1 MKKNYLFTLA
11 ALLLG
16 STIANAQKPLD
27 GYEAPSFTAPG
38 NCGKVISLS
47 TSGALENYTDLKDL
61 TTGKIE
67 QELFV
72 APGAKVEFSIKITT
86 FWGRFAIFTD
96 ANSSKEITRLLQCGV
111 PGPSNP
117 YNDETNGVLVHAE
130 DNPNP
135 TPDGTLP
142 SITIPQ
148 DAAEGTVYLF
158 RMIFTTMD
166 DINTYAPSFKE
177 GIYHDIKITV
187 KNNIQRY
194 TINIATPE
202 NGTLTIK
209 NGETPIESGAQV
221 PEGTVLSV
229 AATPLT
235 GYELVSIKNNDE
247 IYASETFVASADANF
262 AAQFKKLA
270 STGDAMLMS
279 APGYGEA
286 GDCQLRFSDTVLG
299 SHNTDK
305 NQVESDQRSRN
316 YTFSAWISPMGYNGV
331 LMGHV
336 QNSITWAVEG
346 SYGVGV
352 KDGKLA
358 VWYRKWDG
366 NSTGCPGVPTPAVS
380 ENTTLYPGEFAF
392 ISLVTSNEGRTF
404 KVYKNGKE
412 AISQEVEDGGL
423 ALLYDACDFAIG
435 DSKYNQMPC
444 KVEEVQ
450 LWNKTLTPEEI
461 EASMFGPKADAEGLV
476 AHYLPESADATTV
489 ENLAGDIDAYYR
501 KNGTVTSG
509 NFPIADA
516 LQKTNGRSLT
526 LVKYNAPWG
535 EEDLFELHRFN
546 VNIDPHLAS
555 SAYVKQY
562 SNLYVVDR
570 SEILD
575 IASVTVDGTPLENV
589 SDPIPVAE
597 TGVNILVE
605 QKKATAIESVTAEAI
620 AYYNDKVLYMSQGA
634 TAVIYNLLGTAVAEA
649 TEMTTNLENLPAGIY
664 LDKVSMGENTTIIR
678 FKKELGCH
686 GHTPYPPASC
696 ECGVFSKNTMVRT
709 VHPDFVGL

>member
-336 QNSITWAVEG
+336 QNSITWAVES

-435 DSKYNQMPC
+435 DSKYNKIPC

-509 NFPIADA
+509 NFPMADA
-516 LQKTNGRSLT
+516 LQKTNGRSTVEVTYNTPVEEEAAYELRRFDVAIGESPAP
-526 LVKYNAPWG
+526 VKT
-535 EEDLFELHRFN
+535 
-546 VNIDPHLAS
+546 
-555 SAYVKQY
+555 Y
-562 SNLYVVDR
+562 SNLYAVNLG
-570 SEILD
+570 EKYKF
-575 IASVTVDGTPLENV
+575 ASVSVNDTPLENIN
-589 SDPIPVAE
+589 DPIKVTDQNLTVNATFE
-597 TGVNILVE
+597 LATG
-605 QKKATAIESVTAEAI
+605 IEDVTAEVT
-620 AYYNDKVLYMSQGA
+620 AYYNDKVLYMPQGA

-664 LDKVSMGENTTIIR
+664 LAKVSMGENTTIIR
-678 FKKELGCH
+678 FKK
-686 GHTPYPPASC
+686 
-696 ECGVFSKNTMVRT
+696 
-709 VHPDFVGL
+709 

>member
-72 APGAKVEFSIKITT
+72 APGAKVKFSIKITT
-86 FWGRFAIFTD
+86 YWGRFAIFTD

-117 YNDETNGVLVHAE
+117 YNDETNEVLVHAE

-229 AATPLT
+229 AAAPST

-392 ISLVTSNEGRTF
+392 ISLVTSNDGRTF
-404 KVYKNGKE
+404 KVYKNGEE

-435 DSKYNQMPC
+435 DSKYNKMPC

-516 LQKTNGRSLT
+516 LQKTNGRSTVEVTYNTPVEEEAAYELRRFDVAIGESPAP
-526 LVKYNAPWG
+526 VKT
-535 EEDLFELHRFN
+535 
-546 VNIDPHLAS
+546 
-555 SAYVKQY
+555 Y
-562 SNLYVVDR
+562 SNLYAVNLG
-570 SEILD
+570 EKYKF
-575 IASVTVDGTPLENV
+575 ASVSVNDTPLENIN
-589 SDPIPVAE
+589 DPIKVTDQNLTVNATFE
-597 TGVNILVE
+597 LATG
-605 QKKATAIESVTAEAI
+605 IEDVTAEAT
-620 AYYNDKVLYMSQGA
+620 AYYNDKVLYMPQGA

-664 LDKVSMGENTTIIR
+664 LAKVSMGENTTIIR
-678 FKKELGCH
+678 FKK
-686 GHTPYPPASC
+686 
-696 ECGVFSKNTMVRT
+696 
-709 VHPDFVGL
+709 

>member
-435 DSKYNQMPC
+435 DSKYNQIPC

-509 NFPIADA
+509 NFPMADA
-516 LQKTNGRSLT
+516 LQKTNGRSTVEVTYNTPVEEEAAYELRRFDVAIGESPAP
-526 LVKYNAPWG
+526 VKT
-535 EEDLFELHRFN
+535 
-546 VNIDPHLAS
+546 
-555 SAYVKQY
+555 Y
-562 SNLYVVDR
+562 SNLYAVNLG
-570 SEILD
+570 EKYKF
-575 IASVTVDGTPLENV
+575 ASVSVNDTPLENIN
-589 SDPIPVAE
+589 DPIKVTDQNLTVNATFE
-597 TGVNILVE
+597 LATG
-605 QKKATAIESVTAEAI
+605 IEDVTAEVT
-620 AYYNDKVLYMSQGA
+620 AYYNDKVLYAARRNGC
-634 TAVIYNLLGTAVAEA
+634 
-649 TEMTTNLENLPAGIY
+649 Y
-664 LDKVSMGENTTIIR
+664 L
-678 FKKELGCH
+678 
-686 GHTPYPPASC
+686 
-696 ECGVFSKNTMVRT
+696 
-709 VHPDFVGL
+709 

>member
-435 DSKYNQMPC
+435 DSKYNKIPC

-509 NFPIADA
+509 NFPMADA
-516 LQKTNGRSLT
+516 LQKTNGRSTVEVTYNTPVEEEAAYEL
-526 LVKYNAPWG
+526 LDVAIGESPAPVKT
-535 EEDLFELHRFN
+535 
-546 VNIDPHLAS
+546 
-555 SAYVKQY
+555 Y
-562 SNLYVVDR
+562 SNLYAVNLG
-570 SEILD
+570 EKYKF
-575 IASVTVDGTPLENV
+575 ASVSVNDTPLENIN
-589 SDPIPVAE
+589 DPIKVTDQNLTVNATFE
-597 TGVNILVE
+597 LATG
-605 QKKATAIESVTAEAI
+605 IEDVTAEVT
-620 AYYNDKVLYMSQGA
+620 AYYNDKVLYMPQGA

-664 LDKVSMGENTTIIR
+664 LAKVSMGENTTIIR
-678 FKKELGCH
+678 FKK
-686 GHTPYPPASC
+686 
-696 ECGVFSKNTMVRT
+696 
-709 VHPDFVGL
+709 

>member
-366 NSTGCPGVPTPAVS
+366 NSTSCPGVPTPAVS

-392 ISLVTSNEGRTF
+392 ISLVTSNDGRTF

-435 DSKYNQMPC
+435 IPN
-444 KVEEVQ
+444 
-450 LWNKTLTPEEI
+450 
-461 EASMFGPKADAEGLV
+461 
-476 AHYLPESADATTV
+476 TT
-489 ENLAGDIDAYYR
+489 
-501 KNGTVTSG
+501 KC
-509 NFPIADA
+509 
-516 LQKTNGRSLT
+516 
-526 LVKYNAPWG
+526 LVK
-535 EEDLFELHRFN
+535 
-546 VNIDPHLAS
+546 
-555 SAYVKQY
+555 
-562 SNLYVVDR
+562 
-570 SEILD
+570 
-575 IASVTVDGTPLENV
+575 
-589 SDPIPVAE
+589 
-597 TGVNILVE
+597 
-605 QKKATAIESVTAEAI
+605 
-620 AYYNDKVLYMSQGA
+620 
-634 TAVIYNLLGTAVAEA
+634 
-649 TEMTTNLENLPAGIY
+649 
-664 LDKVSMGENTTIIR
+664 
-678 FKKELGCH
+678 
-686 GHTPYPPASC
+686 
-696 ECGVFSKNTMVRT
+696 
-709 VHPDFVGL
+709 

>member
-16 STIANAQKPLD
+16 STIANAQNPLD

-86 FWGRFAIFTD
+86 YWGRFAIFTD

-158 RMIFTTMD
+158 RMIFTSMD

-229 AATPLT
+229 AAAPST

-305 NQVESDQRSRN
+305 NQVESDQRSHN
-316 YTFSAWISPMGYNGV
+316 YTFSAWISTMGYNGV

-336 QNSITWAVEG
+336 QNSITW
-346 SYGVGV
+346 
-352 KDGKLA
+352 
-358 VWYRKWDG
+358 
-366 NSTGCPGVPTPAVS
+366 
-380 ENTTLYPGEFAF
+380 
-392 ISLVTSNEGRTF
+392 LVTSNDGRTF
-404 KVYKNGKE
+404 KVYKNGEE

-509 NFPIADA
+509 NFPMADA
-516 LQKTNGRSLT
+516 LQKTNGRSTVEVTYNTPVEEEAAYELRRFDVAIGESPAP
-526 LVKYNAPWG
+526 VKT
-535 EEDLFELHRFN
+535 
-546 VNIDPHLAS
+546 
-555 SAYVKQY
+555 Y
-562 SNLYVVDR
+562 SNLYAVNLG
-570 SEILD
+570 EKYKF
-575 IASVTVDGTPLENV
+575 ASVSVNDIPLENIN
-589 SDPIPVAE
+589 DPIKVTDQNLTVNATFE
-597 TGVNILVE
+597 LATGVE
-605 QKKATAIESVTAEAI
+605 DVTAEAT
-620 AYYNDKVLYMSQGA
+620 AYYNDKVLYMPQGA

-664 LDKVSMGENTTIIR
+664 LAKVSMSENTTIIR
-678 FKKELGCH
+678 FKK
-686 GHTPYPPASC
+686 
-696 ECGVFSKNTMVRT
+696 
-709 VHPDFVGL
+709 

>member
-194 TINIATPE
+194 TINIATTE

-247 IYASETFVASADANF
+247 IYASETFVASADASF

-392 ISLVTSNEGRTF
+392 ISLVTSNDGRTF

-435 DSKYNQMPC
+435 DSKYNKMPC

-516 LQKTNGRSLT
+516 LQKTNGRSTVEVTYNTPVEEEAAYELRRFDVAIGESPAP
-526 LVKYNAPWG
+526 VKT
-535 EEDLFELHRFN
+535 
-546 VNIDPHLAS
+546 
-555 SAYVKQY
+555 Y
-562 SNLYVVDR
+562 SNLYAVNLG
-570 SEILD
+570 EKYKF
-575 IASVTVDGTPLENV
+575 ASVSVNDTPLENIN
-589 SDPIPVAE
+589 DPIKVTDQNLTVNATFELATGIE
-597 TGVNILVE
+597 T
-605 QKKATAIESVTAEAI
+605 
-620 AYYNDKVLYMSQGA
+620 
-634 TAVIYNLLGTAVAEA
+634 
-649 TEMTTNLENLPAGIY
+649 
-664 LDKVSMGENTTIIR
+664 
-678 FKKELGCH
+678 
-686 GHTPYPPASC
+686 
-696 ECGVFSKNTMVRT
+696 
-709 VHPDFVGL
+709 

>member
-392 ISLVTSNEGRTF
+392 ISLVTSNDGRTF

-435 DSKYNQMPC
+435 DSKYNKMPC

-516 LQKTNGRSLT
+516 LQKTNGRSTVEVTYNTPVEEEAAYELRRFDVAIGESPAP
-526 LVKYNAPWG
+526 VKT
-535 EEDLFELHRFN
+535 
-546 VNIDPHLAS
+546 
-555 SAYVKQY
+555 Y
-562 SNLYVVDR
+562 SNLYAVNLG
-570 SEILD
+570 EKYKF
-575 IASVTVDGTPLENV
+575 ASVSVNDTPLENIN
-589 SDPIPVAE
+589 DPIKVTDQNLTVNATFE
-597 TGVNILVE
+597 LATG
-605 QKKATAIESVTAEAI
+605 IEDVTAGAI

-649 TEMTTNLENLPAGIY
+649 TEITTNLENLPAGIY
-664 LDKVSMGENTTIIR
+664 LAKVSMGENTTIIR
-678 FKKELGCH
+678 FKK
-686 GHTPYPPASC
+686 
-696 ECGVFSKNTMVRT
+696 
-709 VHPDFVGL
+709 

>member
-16 STIANAQKPLD
+16 STIANAQNPLD

-86 FWGRFAIFTD
+86 YWGRFAIFTD

-158 RMIFTTMD
+158 RMIFTSMD

-229 AATPLT
+229 AAAPST

-305 NQVESDQRSRN
+305 NQVESDQRSHN
-316 YTFSAWISPMGYNGV
+316 YTFSAWISTMGYNGV

-392 ISLVTSNEGRTF
+392 ISLVTSNDGRTF
-404 KVYKNGKE
+404 KVYKNGEE

-509 NFPIADA
+509 NFPMADA
-516 LQKTNGRSLT
+516 LQKTNGRSTVEVTYNTPVEEEAAYELRRFDVAIGESPAP
-526 LVKYNAPWG
+526 VKT
-535 EEDLFELHRFN
+535 
-546 VNIDPHLAS
+546 
-555 SAYVKQY
+555 Y
-562 SNLYVVDR
+562 SNLYAVNLG
-570 SEILD
+570 EKYKF
-575 IASVTVDGTPLENV
+575 ASVSVNDIPLENIN
-589 SDPIPVAE
+589 DPIKVTDQNLTVNATFE
-597 TGVNILVE
+597 LATG
-605 QKKATAIESVTAEAI
+605 
-620 AYYNDKVLYMSQGA
+620 G
-634 TAVIYNLLGTAVAEA
+634 
-649 TEMTTNLENLPAGIY
+649 
-664 LDKVSMGENTTIIR
+664 
-678 FKKELGCH
+678 
-686 GHTPYPPASC
+686 
-696 ECGVFSKNTMVRT
+696 
-709 VHPDFVGL
+709 

>member
-435 DSKYNQMPC
+435 DSKYNKIPC

-509 NFPIADA
+509 NFPMADA
-516 LQKTNGRSLT
+516 LQKTNGRSTVEVTYNTPVEEEAAYELRRFDVAIGESPAP
-526 LVKYNAPWG
+526 VKT
-535 EEDLFELHRFN
+535 
-546 VNIDPHLAS
+546 
-555 SAYVKQY
+555 Y
-562 SNLYVVDR
+562 SNLYAVNLG
-570 SEILD
+570 EKYKF
-575 IASVTVDGTPLENV
+575 ASVSVNDTPLENIN
-589 SDPIPVAE
+589 DPIKVTDQNLTVNATFE
-597 TGVNILVE
+597 LATG
-605 QKKATAIESVTAEAI
+605 IEDVTAEVT
-620 AYYNDKVLYMSQGA
+620 AYYNDKVLYMPQGA
-634 TAVIYNLLGTAVAEA
+634 TAVI
-649 TEMTTNLENLPAGIY
+649 
-664 LDKVSMGENTTIIR
+664 
-678 FKKELGCH
+678 
-686 GHTPYPPASC
+686 
-696 ECGVFSKNTMVRT
+696 
-709 VHPDFVGL
+709 

>member
-47 TSGALENYTDLKDL
+47 TSGAMENYTDLKDL

-392 ISLVTSNEGRTF
+392 ISLVTSNDGRTF

-435 DSKYNQMPC
+435 DSKYNKMPC

-516 LQKTNGRSLT
+516 LQKTNGRST
-526 LVKYNAPWG
+526 VEVTYNTPV
-535 EEDLFELHRFN
+535 EEDAAYELRRFD
-546 VNIDPHLAS
+546 VAIGESPAP
-555 SAYVKQY
+555 VKTY
-562 SNLYVVDR
+562 SNLYAVNLG
-570 SEILD
+570 EKYKF
-575 IASVTVDGTPLENV
+575 ASVSVNDTPLENIN
-589 SDPIPVAE
+589 DPIKVTDQNLTVNATFE
-597 TGVNILVE
+597 LATG
-605 QKKATAIESVTAEAI
+605 IESVTAEAI

-664 LDKVSMGENTTIIR
+664 LAKVSMGENTTIIR
-678 FKKELGCH
+678 FKK
-686 GHTPYPPASC
+686 
-696 ECGVFSKNTMVRT
+696 
-709 VHPDFVGL
+709 

>member
-1 MKKNYLFTLA
+1 MCGGLLNQSEYYLVSSYEKNYLFTLA

-423 ALLYDACDFAIG
+423 VLLYDACDFAIG
-435 DSKYNQMPC
+435 DSKYNKIPC

-509 NFPIADA
+509 NFPMADA
-516 LQKTNGRSLT
+516 LQKTNGRSTVEVTYNTPVEEEAAYELRRFDVAIGESPAP
-526 LVKYNAPWG
+526 VKT
-535 EEDLFELHRFN
+535 
-546 VNIDPHLAS
+546 
-555 SAYVKQY
+555 Y
-562 SNLYVVDR
+562 SNLYAVNLG
-570 SEILD
+570 EKYKF
-575 IASVTVDGTPLENV
+575 ASVSVNDTPLENIN
-589 SDPIPVAE
+589 DPIKVTDQNLTVNATFE
-597 TGVNILVE
+597 LATG
-605 QKKATAIESVTAEAI
+605 IEDVTAEVT
-620 AYYNDKVLYMSQGA
+620 AYYNDKVLYMPQGA

-664 LDKVSMGENTTIIR
+664 LAKVSMGENTTIIR
-678 FKKELGCH
+678 FKK
-686 GHTPYPPASC
+686 
-696 ECGVFSKNTMVRT
+696 
-709 VHPDFVGL
+709 

>member
-72 APGAKVEFSIKITT
+72 APGAKVEFFIKITT

-187 KNNIQRY
+187 KNKIQRY

-435 DSKYNQMPC
+435 DSKYNKMPC

-516 LQKTNGRSLT
+516 LQKTNGRSTVEVTYNTPVEVEAAYELRRFDVAIGESPAP
-526 LVKYNAPWG
+526 VKT
-535 EEDLFELHRFN
+535 
-546 VNIDPHLAS
+546 
-555 SAYVKQY
+555 Y
-562 SNLYVVDR
+562 SNLYAVNLG
-570 SEILD
+570 EKYKF
-575 IASVTVDGTPLENV
+575 ASDSVIDTPLENIN
-589 SDPIPVAE
+589 DPIKVTDQNLTVNATFE
-597 TGVNILVE
+597 LATG
-605 QKKATAIESVTAEAI
+605 IEDVTAEAI

-649 TEMTTNLENLPAGIY
+649 TEITTNLENLPAGIY
-664 LDKVSMGENTTIIR
+664 LAKVSMGENTTIIR
-678 FKKELGCH
+678 FKK
-686 GHTPYPPASC
+686 
-696 ECGVFSKNTMVRT
+696 
-709 VHPDFVGL
+709 

>member
-61 TTGKIE
+61 TTGKID

-435 DSKYNQMPC
+435 DSKYNKIPC

-489 ENLAGDIDAYYR
+489 ENLVGDIDAYYR

-516 LQKTNGRSLT
+516 LQKTNGRST
-526 LVKYNAPWG
+526 VEVTYNTPV
-535 EEDLFELHRFN
+535 EEDAAYELRRFD
-546 VNIDPHLAS
+546 VAIGESPAP
-555 SAYVKQY
+555 VKTY
-562 SNLYVVDR
+562 SNLYAVNLG
-570 SEILD
+570 EKYKF
-575 IASVTVDGTPLENV
+575 ASFSVNYTPLENIN
-589 SDPIPVAE
+589 DPIKVTDQNLTVNATFE
-597 TGVNILVE
+597 LATG
-605 QKKATAIESVTAEAI
+605 IEDVTAEVT
-620 AYYNDKVLYMSQGA
+620 AYYNDKVLYMPQGA

-664 LDKVSMGENTTIIR
+664 LAKVSMGENTTIIR
-678 FKKELGCH
+678 FKK
-686 GHTPYPPASC
+686 
-696 ECGVFSKNTMVRT
+696 
-709 VHPDFVGL
+709 

>member
-16 STIANAQKPLD
+16 STIANAQNPLD

-86 FWGRFAIFTD
+86 YWGRFAIFTD

-158 RMIFTTMD
+158 RMIFTSMD

-229 AATPLT
+229 AAAPST

-305 NQVESDQRSRN
+305 NQVESDQRSHN
-316 YTFSAWISPMGYNGV
+316 YTFSAWISTMGYNGV

-392 ISLVTSNEGRTF
+392 ISLVTSNDGRTF
-404 KVYKNGKE
+404 KVYKNGEE

-509 NFPIADA
+509 NFPMADA
-516 LQKTNGRSLT
+516 LQKTNGRSTVEVTYNTPVEEEAAYELRRFDVAIGESPAP
-526 LVKYNAPWG
+526 VKT
-535 EEDLFELHRFN
+535 
-546 VNIDPHLAS
+546 
-555 SAYVKQY
+555 Y
-562 SNLYVVDR
+562 SNLYAVNLG
-570 SEILD
+570 EKYKF
-575 IASVTVDGTPLENV
+575 ASVSVNDIPLENIN
-589 SDPIPVAE
+589 DPIKVTDQNLTVNATFE
-597 TGVNILVE
+597 LATGVE
-605 QKKATAIESVTAEAI
+605 DVTAEAT
-620 AYYNDKVLYMSQGA
+620 AYYNDKVLYMPQGA

-664 LDKVSMGENTTIIR
+664 LAKVSMSENTTIIR
-678 FKKELGCH
+678 FKK
-686 GHTPYPPASC
+686 
-696 ECGVFSKNTMVRT
+696 
-709 VHPDFVGL
+709 

>member
-135 TPDGTLP
+135 TPNGTLP

-392 ISLVTSNEGRTF
+392 ISLVTSNDGRTF

-435 DSKYNQMPC
+435 DSKYNKMPC

-516 LQKTNGRSLT
+516 LQKTNGRST
-526 LVKYNAPWG
+526 VEVTYNTPV
-535 EEDLFELHRFN
+535 EEDAAYELRRFD
-546 VNIDPHLAS
+546 VAIGESPAP
-555 SAYVKQY
+555 VKTY
-562 SNLYVVDR
+562 SNLYAVNLG
-570 SEILD
+570 EKYKF
-575 IASVTVDGTPLENV
+575 ASVSVNDTPLENIN
-589 SDPIPVAE
+589 DPIKVTDQNLTVNATFE
-597 TGVNILVE
+597 LATG
-605 QKKATAIESVTAEAI
+605 IEDVTAEAI

-649 TEMTTNLENLPAGIY
+649 TEMTNNLENLPAGIY
-664 LDKVSMGENTTIIR
+664 LAKVSMGENTTIIR
-678 FKKELGCH
+678 FKK
-686 GHTPYPPASC
+686 
-696 ECGVFSKNTMVRT
+696 
-709 VHPDFVGL
+709 

>member
-435 DSKYNQMPC
+435 DSKYNKIPC

-461 EASMFGPKADAEGLV
+461 EAAMFGPKADAEGLV

-489 ENLAGDIDAYYR
+489 ENLVGDIDAYYR

-516 LQKTNGRSLT
+516 LQKTNGRST
-526 LVKYNAPWG
+526 VEVTYNTPV
-535 EEDLFELHRFN
+535 EEDAAYELRRFD
-546 VNIDPHLAS
+546 VAIGESPAP
-555 SAYVKQY
+555 VKTY
-562 SNLYVVDR
+562 SNLYAVNLG
-570 SEILD
+570 EKYKF
-575 IASVTVDGTPLENV
+575 ASVSVNDTPLENIN
-589 SDPIPVAE
+589 DPIKVTDQNLTVNATFE
-597 TGVNILVE
+597 LATG
-605 QKKATAIESVTAEAI
+605 IEDVTAEVT
-620 AYYNDKVLYMSQGA
+620 AYYNDKVLYMPQGA

-664 LDKVSMGENTTIIR
+664 LAKVSMGENTTIIR
-678 FKKELGCH
+678 FKK
-686 GHTPYPPASC
+686 
-696 ECGVFSKNTMVRT
+696 
-709 VHPDFVGL
+709 

>member
-435 DSKYNQMPC
+435 DSKYNKIPC

-509 NFPIADA
+509 NFPMADA
-516 LQKTNGRSLT
+516 LQKTNGRSTVEVTYNTPVEEEAAYELRRFDVAIGESPAP
-526 LVKYNAPWG
+526 VKT
-535 EEDLFELHRFN
+535 
-546 VNIDPHLAS
+546 
-555 SAYVKQY
+555 Y
-562 SNLYVVDR
+562 SNLYAVNLG
-570 SEILD
+570 EKYKF
-575 IASVTVDGTPLENV
+575 ASVSVNDTPLENIN
-589 SDPIPVAE
+589 DPIKVTDQNLTVNATFE
-597 TGVNILVE
+597 LATG
-605 QKKATAIESVTAEAI
+605 IEDVTAEVT
-620 AYYNDKVLYMSQGA
+620 AYYNDKVLYMLQGA
-634 TAVIYNLLGTAVAEA
+634 TAVIYNLLGTAVSEA

-664 LDKVSMGENTTIIR
+664 LAKVSMGENTTIIR
-678 FKKELGCH
+678 FKK
-686 GHTPYPPASC
+686 
-696 ECGVFSKNTMVRT
+696 
-709 VHPDFVGL
+709 

>member
-72 APGAKVEFSIKITT
+72 APGAKVEFFIKITT

-187 KNNIQRY
+187 KNKIQRY

-331 LMGHV
+331 LMWHV

-435 DSKYNQMPC
+435 DSKYNKMPC

-516 LQKTNGRSLT
+516 LQKTNGRSTVEVTYNTPVEEEAAYELRRFDVAIGESPAP
-526 LVKYNAPWG
+526 VKT
-535 EEDLFELHRFN
+535 
-546 VNIDPHLAS
+546 
-555 SAYVKQY
+555 Y
-562 SNLYVVDR
+562 SNLYAVNLG
-570 SEILD
+570 EKYKF
-575 IASVTVDGTPLENV
+575 ASVSVNDTPLENIN
-589 SDPIPVAE
+589 DPIKVTDQNLTVNATFE
-597 TGVNILVE
+597 LATG
-605 QKKATAIESVTAEAI
+605 IEDVTAEAI

-649 TEMTTNLENLPAGIY
+649 TEITTNLENLPAGIY
-664 LDKVSMGENTTIIR
+664 LAKVSMGENTTIIR
-678 FKKELGCH
+678 FKK
-686 GHTPYPPASC
+686 
-696 ECGVFSKNTMVRT
+696 
-709 VHPDFVGL
+709 

>member
-435 DSKYNQMPC
+435 DSKYNKIPC

-509 NFPIADA
+509 NFPMADA
-516 LQKTNGRSLT
+516 LQKTNGRSTVEVTYNTPVEEEAAYELRRFDVAIGESPAP
-526 LVKYNAPWG
+526 VKT
-535 EEDLFELHRFN
+535 
-546 VNIDPHLAS
+546 
-555 SAYVKQY
+555 Y
-562 SNLYVVDR
+562 SNLYAVNLG
-570 SEILD
+570 EKYKF
-575 IASVTVDGTPLENV
+575 ASVSVNDTPLENIN
-589 SDPIPVAE
+589 DPIKVTDQNLTVNATFE
-597 TGVNILVE
+597 LATG
-605 QKKATAIESVTAEAI
+605 IEDVTAEVTLLTTTTRCSICRKAQRLLSI
-620 AYYNDKVLYMSQGA
+620 
-634 TAVIYNLLGTAVAEA
+634 IYWERR
-649 TEMTTNLENLPAGIY
+649 LP
-664 LDKVSMGENTTIIR
+664 KR
-678 FKKELGCH
+678 PK
-686 GHTPYPPASC
+686 
-696 ECGVFSKNTMVRT
+696 
-709 VHPDFVGL
+709 

>member
-435 DSKYNQMPC
+435 DSKYNKIPC

-509 NFPIADA
+509 NFPMADA
-516 LQKTNGRSLT
+516 LQKTNGRSTVEVTYNTPVEEEAAYELRRFDVAIGESPAP
-526 LVKYNAPWG
+526 VKT
-535 EEDLFELHRFN
+535 
-546 VNIDPHLAS
+546 
-555 SAYVKQY
+555 Y
-562 SNLYVVDR
+562 SNLYAVNLG
-570 SEILD
+570 EKYKF
-575 IASVTVDGTPLENV
+575 ASVSVNDTPLENIN
-589 SDPIPVAE
+589 DPIKV
-597 TGVNILVE
+597 TDQNLTVN
-605 QKKATAIESVTAEAI
+605 ATFELARGIEDVTAEVT
-620 AYYNDKVLYMSQGA
+620 AYYNDKVLYMPQGA

-664 LDKVSMGENTTIIR
+664 LAKVSMGENTTIIR
-678 FKKELGCH
+678 FKK
-686 GHTPYPPASC
+686 
-696 ECGVFSKNTMVRT
+696 
-709 VHPDFVGL
+709 

>member
-435 DSKYNQMPC
+435 DSKYNKIPC

-509 NFPIADA
+509 NFPMADA
-516 LQKTNGRSLT
+516 LQKTNGRSTVEVTYNTPVEEEAAYELRRFDVAIGESPAP
-526 LVKYNAPWG
+526 VKT
-535 EEDLFELHRFN
+535 
-546 VNIDPHLAS
+546 
-555 SAYVKQY
+555 Y
-562 SNLYVVDR
+562 SNLYAVNLG
-570 SEILD
+570 EKYKF
-575 IASVTVDGTPLENV
+575 ASVSVNDTPLENIN
-589 SDPIPVAE
+589 DPIKVTDQNLTVNATFE
-597 TGVNILVE
+597 LATG
-605 QKKATAIESVTAEAI
+605 IEDVTAEV
-620 AYYNDKVLYMSQGA
+620 KRQGA
-634 TAVIYNLLGTAVAEA
+634 LYAARRNGC
-649 TEMTTNLENLPAGIY
+649 Y
-664 LDKVSMGENTTIIR
+664 L
-678 FKKELGCH
+678 
-686 GHTPYPPASC
+686 
-696 ECGVFSKNTMVRT
+696 
-709 VHPDFVGL
+709 

>member
-117 YNDETNGVLVHAE
+117 YNDETNVVLVHAE

-435 DSKYNQMPC
+435 DSKYNKIPC

-509 NFPIADA
+509 NFPMADA
-516 LQKTNGRSLT
+516 LQKTNGRSTVEVTYNTPVEEEAAYELRRFDVAIGESPAP
-526 LVKYNAPWG
+526 VKT
-535 EEDLFELHRFN
+535 
-546 VNIDPHLAS
+546 
-555 SAYVKQY
+555 Y
-562 SNLYVVDR
+562 SNLYAVNLG
-570 SEILD
+570 EKYKF
-575 IASVTVDGTPLENV
+575 ASVSVNDTPLENIN
-589 SDPIPVAE
+589 DPIKVTDQNLTVNATFE
-597 TGVNILVE
+597 LATG
-605 QKKATAIESVTAEAI
+605 IEDVTAEVT
-620 AYYNDKVLYMSQGA
+620 AYYNDKVLYMPQGA

-664 LDKVSMGENTTIIR
+664 LAKVSMGENTTIIR
-678 FKKELGCH
+678 FKK
-686 GHTPYPPASC
+686 
-696 ECGVFSKNTMVRT
+696 
-709 VHPDFVGL
+709 

>member
-358 VWYRKWDG
+358 VWYRKLDG

-435 DSKYNQMPC
+435 DSKYNKIPC

-509 NFPIADA
+509 NFPMADA
-516 LQKTNGRSLT
+516 LQKTNGRSTVEVTYNTPVEEEAAYELRRFDVAIGESPAP
-526 LVKYNAPWG
+526 VKT
-535 EEDLFELHRFN
+535 
-546 VNIDPHLAS
+546 
-555 SAYVKQY
+555 Y
-562 SNLYVVDR
+562 SNLYAVNLG
-570 SEILD
+570 EKYKF
-575 IASVTVDGTPLENV
+575 ASVSVNDTPLENIN
-589 SDPIPVAE
+589 DPIKVTDQNLTVNATFE
-597 TGVNILVE
+597 LATG
-605 QKKATAIESVTAEAI
+605 IEDVTAEVT
-620 AYYNDKVLYMSQGA
+620 AYYNDKVLYMPQGA

-664 LDKVSMGENTTIIR
+664 LAKVSMGENTTIIR
-678 FKKELGCH
+678 FKK
-686 GHTPYPPASC
+686 
-696 ECGVFSKNTMVRT
+696 
-709 VHPDFVGL
+709 

>member
-435 DSKYNQMPC
+435 DSKYNKMPC
-444 KVEEVQ
+444 KVEEIQ

-516 LQKTNGRSLT
+516 LQKTNGRSTVEVTYNTPVEEEAAYELRRFDVAIGESPAP
-526 LVKYNAPWG
+526 VKT
-535 EEDLFELHRFN
+535 
-546 VNIDPHLAS
+546 
-555 SAYVKQY
+555 Y
-562 SNLYVVDR
+562 SNLYAVNLG
-570 SEILD
+570 EKYKF
-575 IASVTVDGTPLENV
+575 ASVSVNDTPLENIN
-589 SDPIPVAE
+589 DPIKVTDQNLTVNATFE
-597 TGVNILVE
+597 LATG
-605 QKKATAIESVTAEAI
+605 IEDVTAEAT
-620 AYYNDKVLYMSQGA
+620 AYYNDKVLYMPQGA

-649 TEMTTNLENLPAGIY
+649 TEITTNLENLPAGIY
-664 LDKVSMGENTTIIR
+664 LAKVSMGENTTIIR
-678 FKKELGCH
+678 FKK
-686 GHTPYPPASC
+686 
-696 ECGVFSKNTMVRT
+696 
-709 VHPDFVGL
+709 

>member
-423 ALLYDACDFAIG
+423 ALLYNACDFAIG
-435 DSKYNQMPC
+435 DSKYNKIPC

-509 NFPIADA
+509 NFPMADA
-516 LQKTNGRSLT
+516 LQKTNGRSTVEVTYNTPVEEEAAYELRRFDVAIGESPAP
-526 LVKYNAPWG
+526 VKT
-535 EEDLFELHRFN
+535 
-546 VNIDPHLAS
+546 
-555 SAYVKQY
+555 Y
-562 SNLYVVDR
+562 SNLYAVNLG
-570 SEILD
+570 EKYKF
-575 IASVTVDGTPLENV
+575 ASVSVNDTPLENIN
-589 SDPIPVAE
+589 DPIKVTDQNLTVNATFE
-597 TGVNILVE
+597 LATG
-605 QKKATAIESVTAEAI
+605 IEDVTAEVT
-620 AYYNDKVLYMSQGA
+620 AYYNDKVLYMPQGA

-664 LDKVSMGENTTIIR
+664 LAKVSMGENTTIIR
-678 FKKELGCH
+678 FKK
-686 GHTPYPPASC
+686 
-696 ECGVFSKNTMVRT
+696 
-709 VHPDFVGL
+709 

>member
-435 DSKYNQMPC
+435 DSKYNKIPC

-509 NFPIADA
+509 NFPMADA
-516 LQKTNGRSLT
+516 LQKTNGRSTVEVTYNTPVEEEAAYELRRFDVAIGESPAP
-526 LVKYNAPWG
+526 VKT
-535 EEDLFELHRFN
+535 
-546 VNIDPHLAS
+546 
-555 SAYVKQY
+555 Y
-562 SNLYVVDR
+562 SNLYAVNLG
-570 SEILD
+570 EKYKF
-575 IASVTVDGTPLENV
+575 ASVSVNDTPLENIN
-589 SDPIPVAE
+589 DPIKVTDQNLTVNATFE
-597 TGVNILVE
+597 LATG
-605 QKKATAIESVTAEAI
+605 IEDVTAEVT
-620 AYYNDKVLYMSQGA
+620 AYYNDKVLYMPQGA
-634 TAVIYNLLGTAVAEA
+634 TAVIYNFWERR
-649 TEMTTNLENLPAGIY
+649 LPRRP
-664 LDKVSMGENTTIIR
+664 K
-678 FKKELGCH
+678 
-686 GHTPYPPASC
+686 
-696 ECGVFSKNTMVRT
+696 
-709 VHPDFVGL
+709 

>member
-435 DSKYNQMPC
+435 DSKYNKIPC

-509 NFPIADA
+509 NFPMADA
-516 LQKTNGRSLT
+516 LQKTNGRSTVEVTYNTPVEEEAAYELRRFDVAIGESPAP
-526 LVKYNAPWG
+526 VKT
-535 EEDLFELHRFN
+535 
-546 VNIDPHLAS
+546 
-555 SAYVKQY
+555 Y
-562 SNLYVVDR
+562 SNLYAVNLG
-570 SEILD
+570 EKYKF
-575 IASVTVDGTPLENV
+575 ASVSVNDTPLENIN
-589 SDPIPVAE
+589 DPIKVTDQNLTVNATFE
-597 TGVNILVE
+597 LATG
-605 QKKATAIESVTAEAI
+605 IEDVTAE
-620 AYYNDKVLYMSQGA
+620 VLTTTTRCSICRKAQRLLSI
-634 TAVIYNLLGTAVAEA
+634 IYWERR
-649 TEMTTNLENLPAGIY
+649 LP
-664 LDKVSMGENTTIIR
+664 KR
-678 FKKELGCH
+678 PK
-686 GHTPYPPASC
+686 
-696 ECGVFSKNTMVRT
+696 
-709 VHPDFVGL
+709 

>member
-229 AATPLT
+229 AAAPST

-392 ISLVTSNEGRTF
+392 ISLVTSNDGRTF
-404 KVYKNGKE
+404 KVYKNGEE

-435 DSKYNQMPC
+435 DSKYNKMPC

-516 LQKTNGRSLT
+516 LQKTNGRSTVEETYNTPVEEEAAYELRRFDVAIGESPAP
-526 LVKYNAPWG
+526 VKT
-535 EEDLFELHRFN
+535 
-546 VNIDPHLAS
+546 
-555 SAYVKQY
+555 Y
-562 SNLYVVDR
+562 SNLYAVNLG
-570 SEILD
+570 EKYKF
-575 IASVTVDGTPLENV
+575 ASVSVNDTPLENIN
-589 SDPIPVAE
+589 DPIKVTDQNLTVNATFE
-597 TGVNILVE
+597 LATG
-605 QKKATAIESVTAEAI
+605 IEDVTAEAT
-620 AYYNDKVLYMSQGA
+620 AYYNDKVLYMPQGA

-664 LDKVSMGENTTIIR
+664 LAKVSMGENTTIIR
-678 FKKELGCH
+678 FKK
-686 GHTPYPPASC
+686 
-696 ECGVFSKNTMVRT
+696 
-709 VHPDFVGL
+709 

>member
-435 DSKYNQMPC
+435 DSKYNKIPC

-509 NFPIADA
+509 NFPMADA
-516 LQKTNGRSLT
+516 LQKTNGRSTVEVTYNTPVEEEAAYELRRFDVAIGESPAP
-526 LVKYNAPWG
+526 VKT
-535 EEDLFELHRFN
+535 
-546 VNIDPHLAS
+546 
-555 SAYVKQY
+555 Y
-562 SNLYVVDR
+562 SNLYAVNLG
-570 SEILD
+570 EKYKF
-575 IASVTVDGTPLENV
+575 ASVSVNDTPLENIN
-589 SDPIPVAE
+589 DPIKVTDQNLTVNATFE
-597 TGVNILVE
+597 LATG
-605 QKKATAIESVTAEAI
+605 IEDVTAEVT
-620 AYYNDKVLYMSQGA
+620 AYYKGALYAARRNGC
-634 TAVIYNLLGTAVAEA
+634 
-649 TEMTTNLENLPAGIY
+649 Y
-664 LDKVSMGENTTIIR
+664 L
-678 FKKELGCH
+678 
-686 GHTPYPPASC
+686 
-696 ECGVFSKNTMVRT
+696 
-709 VHPDFVGL
+709 

>member
-286 GDCQLRFSDTVLG
+286 GDCQLRFSDTV
-299 SHNTDK
+299 
-305 NQVESDQRSRN
+305 
-316 YTFSAWISPMGYNGV
+316 
-331 LMGHV
+331 
-336 QNSITWAVEG
+336 
-346 SYGVGV
+346 
-352 KDGKLA
+352 
-358 VWYRKWDG
+358 
-366 NSTGCPGVPTPAVS
+366 
-380 ENTTLYPGEFAF
+380 
-392 ISLVTSNEGRTF
+392 
-404 KVYKNGKE
+404 
-412 AISQEVEDGGL
+412 
-423 ALLYDACDFAIG
+423 
-435 DSKYNQMPC
+435 
-444 KVEEVQ
+444 
-450 LWNKTLTPEEI
+450 
-461 EASMFGPKADAEGLV
+461 
-476 AHYLPESADATTV
+476 
-489 ENLAGDIDAYYR
+489 
-501 KNGTVTSG
+501 
-509 NFPIADA
+509 
-516 LQKTNGRSLT
+516 
-526 LVKYNAPWG
+526 
-535 EEDLFELHRFN
+535 
-546 VNIDPHLAS
+546 
-555 SAYVKQY
+555 
-562 SNLYVVDR
+562 
-570 SEILD
+570 
-575 IASVTVDGTPLENV
+575 
-589 SDPIPVAE
+589 
-597 TGVNILVE
+597 
-605 QKKATAIESVTAEAI
+605 
-620 AYYNDKVLYMSQGA
+620 
-634 TAVIYNLLGTAVAEA
+634 
-649 TEMTTNLENLPAGIY
+649 
-664 LDKVSMGENTTIIR
+664 
-678 FKKELGCH
+678 
-686 GHTPYPPASC
+686 
-696 ECGVFSKNTMVRT
+696 
-709 VHPDFVGL
+709 

>member
-366 NSTGCPGVPTPAVS
+366 NSTGYPGVPTPAVS

-435 DSKYNQMPC
+435 NSKYNKIPC

-509 NFPIADA
+509 NFPMADA
-516 LQKTNGRSLT
+516 LQKTNGRSTVEVTYNTPVEEEAAYELRRFDVAIGESPAP
-526 LVKYNAPWG
+526 VKT
-535 EEDLFELHRFN
+535 
-546 VNIDPHLAS
+546 
-555 SAYVKQY
+555 Y
-562 SNLYVVDR
+562 SNLYAVNLG
-570 SEILD
+570 EKYKF
-575 IASVTVDGTPLENV
+575 ASVSVNDTPLENIN
-589 SDPIPVAE
+589 DPIKVTDQNLTVNATFE
-597 TGVNILVE
+597 LATG
-605 QKKATAIESVTAEAI
+605 IEDVTAEVT
-620 AYYNDKVLYMSQGA
+620 AYYNDKVLYMPQGA

-664 LDKVSMGENTTIIR
+664 LAKVSMGENTTIIR
-678 FKKELGCH
+678 FKK
-686 GHTPYPPASC
+686 
-696 ECGVFSKNTMVRT
+696 
-709 VHPDFVGL
+709 

>member
-435 DSKYNQMPC
+435 DSKYNKIPC

-509 NFPIADA
+509 NFPMADA
-516 LQKTNGRSLT
+516 LQKTNGRSTVEVTYNTPVEEEAAYELRRFDVAIGESPAP
-526 LVKYNAPWG
+526 VKT
-535 EEDLFELHRFN
+535 
-546 VNIDPHLAS
+546 
-555 SAYVKQY
+555 Y
-562 SNLYVVDR
+562 SNLYAVNLG
-570 SEILD
+570 EKYKF
-575 IASVTVDGTPLENV
+575 ASVSVNDTPLENIN
-589 SDPIPVAE
+589 DPIKVTDQNLTVNATFE
-597 TGVNILVE
+597 LATG
-605 QKKATAIESVTAEAI
+605 IEDVTAEVT
-620 AYYNDKVLYMSQGA
+620 AYYNDKVLYMPQGA
-634 TAVIYNLLGTAVAEA
+634 TAVIYNLLGTAGAQA
-649 TEMTTNLENLPAGIY
+649 TEMTTKLANIPSGLFLAKVFDGQKHKNHPLKKIIGFPCPPPGPAC
-664 LDKVSMGENTTIIR
+664 LV
-678 FKKELGCH
+678 
-686 GHTPYPPASC
+686 
-696 ECGVFSKNTMVRT
+696 
-709 VHPDFVGL
+709 

>member
-435 DSKYNQMPC
+435 DSKYNKIPC

-509 NFPIADA
+509 NFPMADA
-516 LQKTNGRSLT
+516 LQKTNGRSTVEVTYNTPVEEEAAYELRRFDVAIGESPAP
-526 LVKYNAPWG
+526 VKT
-535 EEDLFELHRFN
+535 
-546 VNIDPHLAS
+546 
-555 SAYVKQY
+555 Y
-562 SNLYVVDR
+562 SNLYAVNLG
-570 SEILD
+570 EKYKF
-575 IASVTVDGTPLENV
+575 ASVSVNDTPLENIN
-589 SDPIPVAE
+589 DPIKVTDQNLTVNATFE
-597 TGVNILVE
+597 LATG
-605 QKKATAIESVTAEAI
+605 IEDVTAEVT
-620 AYYNDKVLYMSQGA
+620 AYYNDKVLYMPQGA

-664 LDKVSMGENTTIIR
+664 LAKVSMGENTTIIR
-678 FKKELGCH
+678 FKK
-686 GHTPYPPASC
+686 
-696 ECGVFSKNTMVRT
+696 
-709 VHPDFVGL
+709 

>member
-435 DSKYNQMPC
+435 DSKYNKIPC

-509 NFPIADA
+509 NFPMADA
-516 LQKTNGRSLT
+516 LQKTNGRSTVEVTYNTPVEEEAAYELRRFDVAIGESPAP
-526 LVKYNAPWG
+526 VKT
-535 EEDLFELHRFN
+535 
-546 VNIDPHLAS
+546 
-555 SAYVKQY
+555 Y
-562 SNLYVVDR
+562 SNLYAVNLG
-570 SEILD
+570 EKYKF
-575 IASVTVDGTPLENV
+575 ASVSVNDTPLENIN
-589 SDPIPVAE
+589 DPIKVTDQNLTVNATFE
-597 TGVNILVE
+597 LATG
-605 QKKATAIESVTAEAI
+605 IEDVTAEVT
-620 AYYNDKVLYMSQGA
+620 AYYNDKVLYMPQGA

-664 LDKVSMGENTTIIR
+664 LAKVSMGENTTIIR
-678 FKKELGCH
+678 FK
-686 GHTPYPPASC
+686 
-696 ECGVFSKNTMVRT
+696 NN
-709 VHPDFVGL
+709 

>member
-336 QNSITWAVEG
+336 QNSITWAVED

-435 DSKYNQMPC
+435 DSKYNKIPC

-509 NFPIADA
+509 NFPMADA
-516 LQKTNGRSLT
+516 LQKTNGRSTVEVTYNTPVEEEAAYELRRFDVAIGESPAP
-526 LVKYNAPWG
+526 VKT
-535 EEDLFELHRFN
+535 
-546 VNIDPHLAS
+546 
-555 SAYVKQY
+555 Y
-562 SNLYVVDR
+562 SNLYAVNLG
-570 SEILD
+570 EKYKF
-575 IASVTVDGTPLENV
+575 ASVSVNDTPLENIN
-589 SDPIPVAE
+589 DPIKVTDQNLTVNATFE
-597 TGVNILVE
+597 LATG
-605 QKKATAIESVTAEAI
+605 IEDVTAEVT
-620 AYYNDKVLYMSQGA
+620 AYYNDKVLYMPQGA

-664 LDKVSMGENTTIIR
+664 LAKVSMGENTTIIR
-678 FKKELGCH
+678 FKK
-686 GHTPYPPASC
+686 
-696 ECGVFSKNTMVRT
+696 
-709 VHPDFVGL
+709 

>member
-435 DSKYNQMPC
+435 DSKYNKIPC

-509 NFPIADA
+509 NFPMADA
-516 LQKTNGRSLT
+516 LQKTNGRSTVEVTYNTPVEEEAAYELRRFDVAIGESPAP
-526 LVKYNAPWG
+526 VKT
-535 EEDLFELHRFN
+535 
-546 VNIDPHLAS
+546 
-555 SAYVKQY
+555 Y
-562 SNLYVVDR
+562 SNLYAVNLG
-570 SEILD
+570 EKYKF
-575 IASVTVDGTPLENV
+575 ASVSVNDTPLENIN
-589 SDPIPVAE
+589 DPIKVTDQNLTVNATFE
-597 TGVNILVE
+597 LATG
-605 QKKATAIESVTAEAI
+605 IENGRG
-620 AYYNDKVLYMSQGA
+620 YCLLQRQGA
-634 TAVIYNLLGTAVAEA
+634 LYAARRNGC
-649 TEMTTNLENLPAGIY
+649 Y
-664 LDKVSMGENTTIIR
+664 L
-678 FKKELGCH
+678 
-686 GHTPYPPASC
+686 
-696 ECGVFSKNTMVRT
+696 
-709 VHPDFVGL
+709 

>member
-1 MKKNYLFTLA
+1 MKKNYLFTLE

-16 STIANAQKPLD
+16 STIANAQNPLD

-86 FWGRFAIFTD
+86 YWGRFAIFTD

-158 RMIFTTMD
+158 RMIFTSMD

-229 AATPLT
+229 AAAPST

-316 YTFSAWISPMGYNGV
+316 YTFSAWISTMGYNGV

-392 ISLVTSNEGRTF
+392 ISLVTSNDGRTF
-404 KVYKNGKE
+404 KVYKNGEE

-509 NFPIADA
+509 NFPMADA
-516 LQKTNGRSLT
+516 LQKTNGRSTVEVTYNTPVEEEAAYELRRFDVAIGESPAP
-526 LVKYNAPWG
+526 VKTYT
-535 EEDLFELHRFN
+535 
-546 VNIDPHLAS
+546 
-555 SAYVKQY
+555 
-562 SNLYVVDR
+562 NLYAVNLG
-570 SEILD
+570 EKYKF
-575 IASVTVDGTPLENV
+575 ASVSVNDIPLENIN
-589 SDPIPVAE
+589 DPIKVTDQNLTVNATFE
-597 TGVNILVE
+597 LATGVE
-605 QKKATAIESVTAEAI
+605 DVTAEAT
-620 AYYNDKVLYMSQGA
+620 AYYNDKVLYMPQGA

-664 LDKVSMGENTTIIR
+664 LAKVSMGENTTIIR
-678 FKKELGCH
+678 FKK
-686 GHTPYPPASC
+686 
-696 ECGVFSKNTMVRT
+696 
-709 VHPDFVGL
+709 